1 MSDSKQAALSE
12 MFQSLNNASGGVVS
26 MDHAR
31 EAILI
36 ERDDLPEVDL
46 PDGSTLVL
54 LQVDLNNNMWIVR
67 SRFRPGFCIDT
78 HYHSGP
84 VYAFTESGE
93 WFYKEYPTLIN
104 KAGSY
109 LFEPAHS
116 VHTLTVADDAKE
128 DAVVSFIIMGSNI
141 NVDAS
146 GNVTSILDAQTV
158 LRVYTLLC
166 EAAGKSA
173 AGVIVSP

>member
-1 MSDSKQAALSE
+1 MSEANQAALSE
-12 MFQSLNNASGGVVS
+12 LLKSISNTGTGVVS

-36 ERDDLPEVDL
+36 ERGDLPEIEL

-54 LQVDLNNNMWIVR
+54 LQVDLANNMWLIR
-67 SRFRPGFCIDT
+67 SRFRPGFCVDT
-78 HYHSGP
+78 HYHTGP

-93 WFYKEYPTLIN
+93 WYYKEYPKLIN

-116 VHTLTVADDAKE
+116 VHTLTVSENATE
-128 DAVVSFIIMGSNI
+128 DAVVTFLIMGSNV
-141 NVDAS
+141 NVDEN
-146 GNVTSILDAQTV
+146 GNVISILDAQTV
-158 LRVYTLLC
+158 HRFYTTVC
-166 EAAGKSA
+166 ETQGKSA
-173 AGVIVSP
+173 DRVIVQQ

>member
-1 MSDSKQAALSE
+1 MSDSNQAALSE
-12 MFQSLNNASGGVVS
+12 MFQSLNSTAGGVVS

-36 ERDDLPEVDL
+36 QRDALPEVAL

-54 LQVDLNNNMWIVR
+54 LQVDLNNNMWIIR
-67 SRFRPGFCIDT
+67 NRFRPGFTIDT

-93 WFYKEYPTLIN
+93 WYYKEYPHLVN

-116 VHTLTVADDAKE
+116 VHTLTVADDATE
-128 DAVVSFIIMGSNI
+128 DAVVSFVIMGSNV
-141 NVDAS
+141 NVDAA

-158 LRVYTLLC
+158 LRAYTMLC
-166 EAAGKSA
+166 EAEGKSA
-173 AGVIVSP
+173 AGVIINQ

>member
-1 MSDSKQAALSE
+1 MSDSNQVALSE
-12 MFQSLNNASGGVVS
+12 LFQSMNSSSGGVVS
-26 MDHAR
+26 MEHAR
-31 EAILI
+31 DAILI
-36 ERDDLPEVDL
+36 ERDDLPEVEL

-78 HYHSGP
+78 HYHTGP

-93 WFYKEYPTLIN
+93 WFYKEYPNLIN

-116 VHTLTVADDAKE
+116 VHTLTVADDATE
-128 DAVVSFIIMGSNI
+128 DAVVYFVIMGSNI
-141 NVDAS
+141 NVDES

-158 LRVYTLLC
+158 LRIYSLLC
-166 EAAGKSA
+166 EASGKSA
-173 AGVIVSP
+173 SGVIVQQ